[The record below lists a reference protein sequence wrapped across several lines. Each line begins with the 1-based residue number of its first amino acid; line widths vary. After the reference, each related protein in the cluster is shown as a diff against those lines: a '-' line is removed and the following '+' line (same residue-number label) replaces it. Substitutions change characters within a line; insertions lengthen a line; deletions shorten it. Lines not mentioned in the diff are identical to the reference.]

1 MLVTKVP
8 SIDCL
13 RYFLKCLYESKM
25 ITVSKLSFLHM
36 FSWMPYNHIFLK
48 TSSCHISHKQ
58 TITLSKIWLIKTEN
72 DLPSKK
78 NRFNQTLY
86 YIPYTELLQGTVT
99 EFVSFS
105 QPNLET
111 LGWSR
116 EGGAVA
122 PSKKILKFF
131 FRAEIDHT
139 NSSCT

>member
-8 SIDCL
+8 SVDCL

-78 NRFNQTLY
+78 IALIKRFTTFLIQ
-86 YIPYTELLQGTVT
+86 
-99 EFVSFS
+99 SFYKE
-105 QPNLET
+105 QWPNLSHFH
-111 LGWSR
+111 SR
-116 EGGAVA
+116 IWNIGLEQGGGAVA
-122 PSKKILKFF
+122 PSKKI
-131 FRAEIDHT
+131 
-139 NSSCT
+139 